1 MIERNSPDFRDQCAY
16 LAGAGG
22 QGAKTRCTT
31 PATYRFPLRCVDHS
45 GHLDFT
51 ERWIVGKSVAPC
63 GLCYLLLGRWEPWRP
78 VHALDFVKGLEEI
91 A

>member
-1 MIERNSPDFRDQCAY
+1 MGMSVSSDFRDQCAY

-31 PATYRFPLRCVDHS
+31 PATYRFPLRCVDHG

-51 ERWIVGKSVAPC
+51 ERWIE
-63 GLCYLLLGRWEPWRP
+63 GRWEPWRP
-78 VHALDFVKGLEEI
+78 VHALDFRDGLES
-91 A
+91 